1 MSIIYIIMIL
11 SGILGIGISF
21 WGQGSFKPPYDMIS
35 AIGLPLSLIIGLLGV
50 LLLCVPHF
58 FS

>member
-11 SGILGIGISF
+11 FGVIGIGFGF
-21 WGQGSFKPPYDMIS
+21 WGQGSLKPPYDTIS
-35 AIGLPLSLIIGLLGV
+35 AIGLPLSLMIGLLGV

>member
-1 MSIIYIIMIL
+1 MTIIYIFMIL
-11 SGILGIGISF
+11 LGIIGIGLSF
-21 WGQGSFKPPYDMIS
+21 WGQGVLKPPYDTIS
-35 AIGLPLSLIIGLLGV
+35 ATGLPLSLAVGLMGV